1 MKKIGVDI
9 RMISYS
15 GIGRYINGIVSHF
28 SSFRDHDYFLI
39 GESSKPQFKN
49 LRVSAPVYSLR
60 EQWFLSRLSS
70 QIDCLHSPHYNAP
83 LIWKRKLI
91 VTIHDLIHIHF
102 PEFSPSLAAKIYAKT
117 IFPRVVRRADRI
129 VAVSEFTK
137 SDLIETF
144 RVKPDKI
151 TVIYHGVD
159 KALTKS
165 GMKNNP
171 SQEPPYFLYVGLIK
185 AHKNLGIM
193 IEAFRRWKKNKK
205 SEARLKIIGRADM
218 KQKIVRNWLREIEAE
233 PDISWT
239 GEVSEE
245 ALKMAYLNAR
255 ALVFPSLYEGFGF
268 PLIEAMASG
277 IPILASR
284 AASIPEVVGPQA
296 ALYFDPHLVTELEQ
310 CLDRIYG
317 DETLRQSLIAEG
329 QKRLP
334 LFDWN
339 RSARKT
345 QEVYDS
351 VF

>member
-1 MKKIGVDI
+1 MKKIGIDI

-15 GIGRYINGIVSHF
+15 GIGRYLNGIISHF
-28 SSFRDHDYFLI
+28 SNFRDHDYFLI

-49 LRVSAPVYSLR
+49 IRLRAPVYSLQ

-83 LIWKRKLI
+83 LIWKGKLI

-102 PEFSPSLAAKIYAKT
+102 PEFSPSFAARIYAKT
-117 IFPRVVRRADRI
+117 IIPRVVQRADRI
-129 VAVSEFTK
+129 IAVSEFTK
-137 SDLIETF
+137 SDLIKTF
-144 RVKPDKI
+144 HVKPEKI

-159 KALTKS
+159 KTLTKS

-185 AHKNLGIM
+185 AHKNLGIL
-193 IEAFRRWKKNKK
+193 IEAFKRWKKNKK
-205 SEARLKIIGRADM
+205 TEARLKIIGRADT
-218 KQKIVRNWLREIEAE
+218 KQKIVQKWLHDIEAE

-239 GEVSEE
+239 GEVSDE
-245 ALKMAYLNAR
+245 ALKAAYLDAR
-255 ALVFPSLYEGFGF
+255 ALILPSLYEGFGF

-277 IPILASR
+277 IPLLASR
-284 AASIPEVVGPQA
+284 AASIPEITGPKA
-296 ALYFDPHLVTELEQ
+296 ALYFDPYSITELEQ
-310 CLDRIYG
+310 GLDQIYG
-317 DETLRQSLIAEG
+317 DESLRQTLIAEG
-329 QKRLP
+329 QKRLA

-339 RSARKT
+339 QAARKT